1 MKQSL
6 VYALRRHVHKTGI
19 QQTARQDQSPI
30 IVEMVR
36 NKFYEHRIGRVIRRK
51 QIGEVYN
58 KDV

>member
-6 VYALRRHVHKTGI
+6 VNALRRYVRKTGI

-36 NKFYEHRIGRVIRRK
+36 NKLCEHRIGRVIRK
-51 QIGEVYN
+51 KFGEVYN
-58 KDV
+58 TDT